1 MSVVTLITVQ
11 NTLGVTQVYP
21 LAPELVLA
29 QLQAVLADLKPAA
42 LKTGALGD
50 DGLIEALAAD
60 APRWQVPLILD
71 PVLFSKN
78 GTRLTHANP
87 RPLFPFATLITP
99 NLSEASALT
108 GCAVNTLA
116 DMQDAAQALG
126 QQGARSV
133 LVKGGHLPG
142 DESVDLLWHEGRFT
156 NFPAPRVATPHTHGT
171 GCTFSA
177 AITAL
182 LACGLP
188 LMSAVDR
195 AKAYITQAIR
205 TNPGIGQGH
214 GPVNHWA

>member
-11 NTLGVTQVYP
+11 NTLGVTQVHP
-21 LAPELVLA
+21 LAPELILA
-29 QLQAVLADLKPAA
+29 QLQAVMSDMKPAA

-50 DGLIEALAAD
+50 DALIEALAAY
-60 APRWQVPLILD
+60 APNWQLPLILD

-78 GTRLTHANP
+78 GTRLTDANP

-99 NLSEASALT
+99 NLSEAAALT
-108 GCAVNTLA
+108 GRAVSTLA
-116 DMQDAAQALG
+116 EMQDAAQALG

-142 DESVDLLWHEGRFT
+142 NESVDVLWHEGRFT
-156 NFPAPRVATPHTHGT
+156 SFPAPRIATAHTHGT

-188 LMSAVDR
+188 LMKAVDR
-195 AKAYITQAIR
+195 AKAYITEAIR
-205 TNPGIGQGH
+205 TNPGIGHGH